1 MSLKLLLFNISMVII
16 KKSIPPIYAT
26 GVAYCTFVVKE
37 QCIFF
42 NHAILQSSAP
52 AHPDSRHDSF
62 PLKINIQGLA
72 LHPLPVTEWLARPCS
87 RTISLVAL
95 RSVEFPPHVILH
107 CSQDLSFDLLL
118 VILFSYSFV
127 CFFACC
133 SVCKLDLYSPRLYRS
148 LQILLS
154 VGFNIS
160 RGSKN
165 GNPTYIKDQQ
175 YTVVVSV

>member
-1 MSLKLLLFNISMVII
+1 MLLEQHTVRLSLRNSAFSLTTPFYNLQLQLILIADMIASLLRSL
-16 KKSIPPIYAT
+16 AT
-26 GVAYCTFVVKE
+26 AF
-37 QCIFF
+37 
-42 NHAILQSSAP
+42 
-52 AHPDSRHDSF
+52 
-62 PLKINIQGLA
+62 NIQGLA